1 MAVHV
6 IGAIIYAYDI
16 IYAYIINIYAY
27 IVAIYAYIVVIY
39 AYIVVIYICAYIPKN
54 SFKVLTCILTHI

>member
-6 IGAIIYAYDI
+6 IGAIVYVYNIIYAYK
-16 IYAYIINIYAY
+16 YEYIINIYAY

-39 AYIVVIYICAYIPKN
+39 AYIVTSIWAQLKSHLQRIQRI
-54 SFKVLTCILTHI
+54 